1 MPLRDGY
8 GFVVGTKARY
18 FRDDPDDFGRFYHG
32 NLIVGTPQGE
42 YRCAIDV
49 DPKNTPDGIEWR
61 VVESERRRHG
71 PVQSIAERI
80 APACVKPDVGCDG
93 LHPLADAAP
102 ADRDHTRALRRF
114 SRLRALDLVNWNPPW
129 NDGTGMDALTDLER
143 VLADGLRVA
152 MFSAS
157 PSGSV
162 SACTTSTRTRGIRS
176 GLPLPAENAIW
187 QDGATIIESSSG
199 KFTAFLNKFKDQ
211 RYQTDDNGHPI

>member
-71 PVQSIAERI
+71 AVQSIAERI

-114 SRLRALDLVNWNPPW
+114 SREGSRPRQLESALEPRHGHGRVDRSRKSPGGRGALLCFRRAVQSRSRRAQHPPEPGGSGRVFLCRRECDLAGRRDDHRKQRRAN
-129 NDGTGMDALTDLER
+129 
-143 VLADGLRVA
+143 
-152 MFSAS
+152 S
-157 PSGSV
+157 P
-162 SACTTSTRTRGIRS
+162 R
-176 GLPLPAENAIW
+176 
-187 QDGATIIESSSG
+187 
-199 KFTAFLNKFKDQ
+199 F
-211 RYQTDDNGHPI
+211 